1 MIRKEIDF
9 KKSSEVLEF
18 IKQVSFSE
26 ILNYS
31 EFLRMKYFSNN
42 IEFCSIYNVKSG
54 RCSEDCAFCSQSSFH
69 KTEVDEYEI
78 GDSENI
84 LQLAKDM
91 AGKKVKYFS
100 LVSSGRSLNEAEFS
114 KVIEIFRNIN
124 RETNI
129 SFCASLGFLTTKQA
143 EELMKV
149 GVIKYHHNLETGPGY
164 FSKICST
171 HSYEDK
177 LNTIKI
183 AQNNGLEVCSGGIFG
198 IGETLNDRIEMALD
212 IKRLKI
218 KSIPLNILKPIKG
231 TRLDKNTPLSEEEL
245 LLSFALF
252 RIINP
257 SASIRIAGGR
267 PFFKENENEKLL
279 KSGINA
285 IMVGNYLTTTG
296 VPIEDDISFLKENN
310 LKLS

>member
-9 KKSSEVLEF
+9 KNSDEVLEF
-18 IKQVSFSE
+18 IKHFSFDE

-31 EFLRMKYFSNN
+31 EYLRMKYFSNK

-54 RCSEDCAFCSQSSFH
+54 RCSENCAFCSQSSFH

-78 GDSENI
+78 GDDGKI

-91 AGKKVKYFS
+91 ADKKVKYFS
-100 LVSSGRSLNEAEFS
+100 LVSSGRSLNEMEFS
-114 KVIEIFRNIN
+114 KVIDIFRNIKSD
-124 RETNI
+124 TDI
-129 SFCASLGFLTTKQA
+129 SLCASLGFLTAKQA
-143 EELMKV
+143 EDLKNV
-149 GVIKYHHNLETGPGY
+149 GVVKYHHNLETGPGY

-177 LNTIKI
+177 LNTINI
-183 AQNNGLEVCSGGIFG
+183 AKNSGLEVCSGGIFG

-231 TRLDKNTPLSEEEL
+231 TRLDKNTPLSEEEIM
-245 LLSFALF
+245 LSFALF

-279 KSGINA
+279 KCGVNA

-296 VPIEDDISFLKENN
+296 VQIEKDISFIKENN
-310 LKLS
+310 LTLS